1 VNPRRLYRCRH
12 DRQLAGVAGG
22 MAEYFDVDPTLVRVL
37 WIVSVFFG
45 GISILLYLIL
55 AVVMPIEPVG
65 MVAAAGGALAP
76 DGSVASDGS
85 PTADPDAATGAWA
98 VPAAH
103 AWPTA
108 DAGHQHRSGGGDGRF
123 GLALG
128 ALLVAFGSIALVGPL
143 LPGWVTGIAL
153 GPAFVIALGVAL
165 VVFAVRRPTTES

>member
-1 VNPRRLYRCRH
+1 MNPRRLYRCRH

-55 AVVMPIEPVG
+55 AVVMPLEPVG
-65 MVAAAGGALAP
+65 AVAAAAAP
-76 DGSVASDGS
+76 DAPEGSVA
-85 PTADPDAATGAWA
+85 ADPDAATGAWA

-103 AWPTA
+103 RWPTA
-108 DAGHQHRSGGGDGRF
+108 EAGHQHRARGGDGRV

-128 ALLVAFGSIALVGPL
+128 ALLVAFGTLALVGPI
-143 LPGWVTGIAL
+143 LPGWVTGVAL

>member
-65 MVAAAGGALAP
+65 TVAAGATVGP